1 MRKSKFSD
9 EQIVGILKEI
19 ENGGSVTEV
28 SRKHNVQPQTIY
40 RWKEKYGGMQSSD
53 VKRLKALEEE
63 NLRLKRMVANM
74 ALENEAM
81 KDLIQKKF

>member
-1 MRKSKFSD
+1 MRKSKFTE

-19 ENGGSVTEV
+19 ESGSSITAV
-28 SRKHNVQPQTIY
+28 SRKHNVQPQSIY

-53 VKRLKALEEE
+53 VRRLKTLEEE

-81 KDLIQKKF
+81 KDLIQKKL